1 MGFVF
6 AVTLFISGMIC
17 GVVGVG
23 TLLIWFLNDKTRKIE
38 RQIATFPDL
47 GAKNLPKQAPVII
60 KLPPTVGSAASA
72 TILQDSKQ
80 RKVSRSTSAPVK
92 ILCRNLI
99 LTIICMFIVNM

>member
-1 MGFVF
+1 MGLVF

-23 TLLIWFLNDKTRKIE
+23 SLLIWFLNDKTRKIE
-38 RQIATFPDL
+38 RQIAAFPDL
-47 GAKNLPKQAPVII
+47 GPKNLPKQSPVII

-80 RKVSRSTSAPVK
+80 RKVRRSTS
-92 ILCRNLI
+92 I
-99 LTIICMFIVNM
+99 TIRYSVGI